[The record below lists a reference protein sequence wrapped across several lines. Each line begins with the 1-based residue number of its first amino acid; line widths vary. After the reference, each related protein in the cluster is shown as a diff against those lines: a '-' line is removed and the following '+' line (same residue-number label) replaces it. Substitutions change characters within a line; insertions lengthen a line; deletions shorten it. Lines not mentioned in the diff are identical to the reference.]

1 MMETAISLRGVRKQ
15 YDGFALRDIDLTL
28 PTGQVM
34 GLVGINGAGKSTLL
48 RLLMGLVRA
57 DGGTVAL
64 GPHALTALPVH
75 LRARLGLGYLAQ
87 EPTIF
92 RKLSVRENFLA
103 ALELSSTLGRP
114 ERERQA
120 EKRAIDREVRESGRL
135 QQAAD
140 PHTSPSRQA
149 IRSEQRQLLEQAL
162 EQLPEEQRAA
172 VRLKYLEQATLSE
185 TAQQLGKSEDAVS
198 GLLQRGMA
206 RLSRILRD
214 LETGDS

>member
-1 MMETAISLRGVRKQ
+1 MADDAAPSNLVDEWIQSARAGDRSALGKLLDRYRPLLKARAHDSLGADLRVRLDESDIVQQVCLSAQDAIARFEGSSE
-15 YDGFALRDIDLTL
+15 
-28 PTGQVM
+28 PE
-34 GLVGINGAGKSTLL
+34 LVQWLL
-48 RLLMGLVRA
+48 RIVEH
-57 DGGTVAL
+57 TVLHVA
-64 GPHALTALPVH
+64 
-75 LRARLGLGYLAQ
+75 
-87 EPTIF
+87 
-92 RKLSVRENFLA
+92 
-103 ALELSSTLGRP
+103 